1 MPLPERNPRVSSAH
15 DIEHGPHEPQEPGPV
30 EVLPRQTARDIAAR
44 VITEVLA
51 PPMG

>member
-1 MPLPERNPRVSSAH
+1 VSSAQP
-15 DIEHGPHEPQEPGPV
+15 DIEHGHHEPQELGPV
-30 EVLPRQTARDIAAR
+30 EVLPRQTARDTAAR